1 MSRYLTLPLFCL
13 ALLFS
18 ACQTVNELP
27 GLANARK
34 HDGQMVYQTTH
45 TSVVGDV
52 ILRTQPSGDYD
63 LIFSKGGAEVLQIQ
77 AHGGQLVA
85 TGLLARNGW
94 TGPVAPADRVPS
106 RAQELGATQTGC
118 PLLRLEPDI
127 SPGRQNLERHFRTE
141 RGSTHW
147 GEGSVSS
154 AGIDDLQFRPLR
166 HASDSARAGT
176 GTPG

>member
-1 MSRYLTLPLFCL
+1 MSRYLYLPLFCL

-34 HDGQMVYQTTH
+34 HDGQMVYQTTR
-45 TSVVGDV
+45 TSIVGDV

-77 AHGGQLVA
+77 AHDGDLVA

-94 TGPVAPADRVPS
+94 TGPVDRVPGPLKS
-106 RAQELGATQTGC
+106 WALLKQVVPYFDSNQTSANGKVWSATFERKGNQLTGAKVQFH
-118 PLLRLEPDI
+118 R
-127 SPGRQNLERHFRTE
+127 
-141 RGSTHW
+141 RGSMIFSFAH
-147 GEGSVSS
+147 
-154 AGIDDLQFRPLR
+154 
-166 HASDSARAGT
+166 
-176 GTPG
+176 

>member
-1 MSRYLTLPLFCL
+1 MSRYLPLFCL

-34 HDGQMVYQTTH
+34 HDGQMVYQTTR
-45 TSVVGDV
+45 TSIVGDV

-77 AHGGQLVA
+77 AHDGQLVA

-94 TGPVAPADRVPS
+94 TGPVDRTPGPLRAWALLKQVVPYFDS
-106 RAQELGATQTGC
+106 NQTSAQNGKIWNATFRRNGNQLIGAKVVFY
-118 PLLRLEPDI
+118 R
-127 SPGRQNLERHFRTE
+127 
-141 RGSTHW
+141 RGSMTFSFAH
-147 GEGSVSS
+147 
-154 AGIDDLQFRPLR
+154 
-166 HASDSARAGT
+166 
-176 GTPG
+176 

>member
-34 HDGQMVYQTTH
+34 HDGQMVYQTSH

-77 AHGGQLVA
+77 AHGDQLVA

-94 TGPVAPADRVPS
+94 TGPVAPVDRVPS
-106 RAQELGATQTGC
+106 CSRVGRYSNRLSLTSTRTRHQPRA
-118 PLLRLEPDI
+118 
-127 SPGRQNLERHFRTE
+127 
-141 RGSTHW
+141 
-147 GEGSVSS
+147 
-154 AGIDDLQFRPLR
+154 
-166 HASDSARAGT
+166 ARF
-176 GTPG
+176 GTPLSNGKGINSLGPR

>member
-34 HDGQMVYQTTH
+34 HDGQMVYQTSH

-63 LIFSKGGAEVLQIQ
+63 LVFSKGGAEVLQIQ

-94 TGPVAPADRVPS
+94 TGPVAPVDRVPS
-106 RAQELGATQTGC
+106 PLKSWALLKQVVPYFDSNQTSAQGGKIWNATFERKGDQLIGAKVVFH
-118 PLLRLEPDI
+118 R
-127 SPGRQNLERHFRTE
+127 
-141 RGSTHW
+141 RGSMIFSFAH
-147 GEGSVSS
+147 
-154 AGIDDLQFRPLR
+154 
-166 HASDSARAGT
+166 
-176 GTPG
+176 